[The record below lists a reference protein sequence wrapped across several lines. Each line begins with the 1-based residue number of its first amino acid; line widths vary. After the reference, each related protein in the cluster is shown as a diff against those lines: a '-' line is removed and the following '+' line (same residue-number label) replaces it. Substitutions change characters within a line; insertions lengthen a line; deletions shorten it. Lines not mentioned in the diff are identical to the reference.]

1 MPPDARARRFGILI
15 ALVACLVLV
24 PTSGA
29 ARGGGAA
36 DPPRVTLIA
45 DSVAQA
51 FAHNPDAV
59 SILGRGIDLKLE
71 VATCRRLELPSCSV
85 DENGVRPPS
94 VLELVTARGAAL
106 GPTVIVAVGYNDFED
121 EYAKSIESALQALDR
136 AGVTRVLWPTLRA
149 ARHPHLT
156 MNEAIRT
163 AAERHPEMR
172 VVDWNLYS
180 RSHPDWFQ
188 EDGIH
193 LTAAGVGSM
202 ATFFGRALVDLGIPL
217 PPVDV
222 VTARLKEARLGVRYG
237 ARVVA
242 RGGRPPYRWSFRG
255 MPAGLHASAAGQLT
269 GRPRGRTGMYGITAS
284 VVDSLGDRATRR
296 IVIRV
301 RG

>member
-1 MPPDARARRFGILI
+1 MGSWARSGVAIG
-15 ALVACLVLV
+15 LVACFTLV
-24 PTSGA
+24 PAPA
-29 ARGGGAA
+29 AAPDVILQEA
-36 DPPRVTLIA
+36 PRVTLIA

-59 SILGRGIDLKLE
+59 HILGRGIDLKLE

-85 DENGVRPPS
+85 DEQGVRPPS
-94 VLELVTARGAAL
+94 VVELVRARGAAL
-106 GPTVIVAVGYNDFED
+106 GQTVIVAVGYNDFED
-121 EYAKSIESALQALDR
+121 EYAKSIESALEALDR

-156 MNEAIRT
+156 MNDAIRT
-163 AAERHPEMR
+163 AAERHPEMS

-188 EDGIH
+188 ADGIH

-202 ATFFGRALVDLGIPL
+202 ATLFGRALVDLGVPL
-217 PPVDV
+217 PPVGV

-242 RGGRPPYRWSFRG
+242 RGGLAPYRWSFRG
-255 MPAGLHASAAGQLT
+255 MPAGLHASATGQLT
-269 GRPRGRTGMYGITAS
+269 GRPRGRTGTYGIMAS

-296 IVIRV
+296 IVMRV

>member
-1 MPPDARARRFGILI
+1 M
-15 ALVACLVLV
+15 
-24 PTSGA
+24 
-29 ARGGGAA
+29 
-36 DPPRVTLIA
+36 
-45 DSVAQA
+45 
-51 FAHNPDAV
+51 
-59 SILGRGIDLKLE
+59 
-71 VATCRRLELPSCSV
+71 
-85 DENGVRPPS
+85 
-94 VLELVTARGAAL
+94 
-106 GPTVIVAVGYNDFED
+106 IVAVGYNDFED

-242 RGGRPPYRWSFRG
+242 RGGRPPYRWSVRG